1 MTERIPDHH
10 AQPDTPDTPPTPT
23 TPAEA
28 GHAPSGTGNERQ
40 SIGGDAALF
49 ETKLHAHSPE
59 VSARKVRKHGAWYV
73 TEYYLR
79 AIVRYGD
86 VVLADAIGSPLM
98 YVLAMGVGLGS
109 LLMGN
114 GTLFDD
120 VSYITFIAPA
130 LLVSGAV
137 QGAVTEATFP
147 VMDGFKWHRLYQG
160 PVVTPITPQQI
171 ARGQMLAI
179 AIRLFTQSLIFLGVV
194 ALFGAV
200 HSWWSLLAVLVAALA
215 GLALG
220 LPIMAYSATIREE
233 RGQFSVIMRF
243 IFMPLF
249 MFSGTFYPLT
259 NLPIFLQWIGWISPI
274 WHGTEVSRLLMYG
287 HGVETWLVVVHV
299 LVLVA
304 FAVVGYLFTI
314 RNFTSRLKGEK

>member
-1 MTERIPDHH
+1 LTERIPEHH
-10 AQPDTPDTPPTPT
+10 PDPETPDS
-23 TPAEA
+23 PADV
-28 GHAPSGTGNERQ
+28 GHATSGTVEGPQ
-40 SIGGDAALF
+40 TIGGDAALF
-49 ETKLHAHSPE
+49 ETRLHAHAPE
-59 VSARKVRKHGAWYV
+59 VSARKVRRHGAWYV

-79 AIVRYGD
+79 AIIRYGD
-86 VVLADAIGSPLM
+86 VVLADAVGSPLM

-109 LLMGN
+109 LLVGN

-179 AIRLFTQSLIFLGVV
+179 AIRLFVQSLIFLGVV

-200 HSWWSLLAVLVAALA
+200 HSWWALLAVFVATLS

-233 RGQFSVIMRF
+233 KGQFSVIMRF

-259 NLPIFLQWIGWISPI
+259 NLPFFLQWIGWISPI

-287 HGVETWLVVVHV
+287 HAVEPWLVVLHL
-299 LVLVA
+299 LVLAA
-304 FAVVGYLFTI
+304 FAVVGYLFTV

>member
-1 MTERIPDHH
+1 MTEHISEQHPE
-10 AQPDTPDTPPTPT
+10 PYTPQT
-23 TPAEA
+23 
-28 GHAPSGTGNERQ
+28 
-40 SIGGDAALF
+40 IGGDATLF
-49 ETKLHAHSPE
+49 DTNLHAHSPE
-59 VSARKVRKHGAWYV
+59 VSARKARRHGTWYMA
-73 TEYYLR
+73 EYYLR
-79 AIVRYGD
+79 ATVRYGD

-98 YVLAMGVGLGS
+98 YILAMGVGLGS
-109 LLMGN
+109 LLVGN

-137 QGAVTEATFP
+137 QSSVTESTFP

-160 PVVTPITPQQI
+160 PVVTPLTPAQI
-171 ARGQMLAI
+171 ASGQILAVT
-179 AIRLFTQSLIFLGVV
+179 IRLLIQSMIFLGVV

-200 HSWWSLLAVLVAALA
+200 HSWLSLLAIPVATLA
-215 GLALG
+215 GLAFG

-233 RGQFSVIMRF
+233 KGQFSVIMRF

-274 WHGTEVSRLLMYG
+274 WHGTELSRTLMYG
-287 HGVETWLVVVHV
+287 HVVPGWLSLVHV
-299 LVLVA
+299 AALAVL
-304 FAVVGYLFTI
+304 AVGGYLFTI
-314 RNFTSRLKGEK
+314 KHFRSRLRGEK

>member
-1 MTERIPDHH
+1 
-10 AQPDTPDTPPTPT
+10 
-23 TPAEA
+23 
-28 GHAPSGTGNERQ
+28 
-40 SIGGDAALF
+40 
-49 ETKLHAHSPE
+49 
-59 VSARKVRKHGAWYV
+59 VSARKARSHGAWYV

-79 AIVRYGD
+79 ATLRYGD

-98 YVLAMGVGLGS
+98 YILAMGVGLGS
-109 LLMGN
+109 LLVGN

-130 LLVSGAV
+130 LLVSGSV
-137 QGAVTEATFP
+137 QSSVGECMFP

-160 PVVTPITPQQI
+160 PLVTPITPQQI
-171 ARGQMLAI
+171 AGGQIMSI
-179 AIRLFTQSLIFLGVV
+179 GIRLLTQSLIFLGVV

-200 HSWWSLLAVLVAALA
+200 NSWWSLVAVPVAALS

-233 RGQFSVIMRF
+233 KGQFSVIMRF
-243 IFMPLF
+243 VFMPLF

-287 HGVETWLVVVHV
+287 HGVPWWLVAVHV
-299 LVLVA
+299 LVLAA
-304 FAVVGYLFTI
+304 FAVVGYLFTM
-314 RNFTSRLKGEK
+314 RNFRQRLRGEI